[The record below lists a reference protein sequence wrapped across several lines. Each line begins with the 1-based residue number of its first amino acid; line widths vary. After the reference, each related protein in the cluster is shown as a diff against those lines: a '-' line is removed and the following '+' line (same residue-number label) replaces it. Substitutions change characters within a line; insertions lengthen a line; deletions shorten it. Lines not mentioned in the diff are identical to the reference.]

1 MKKLIK
7 ILPVLFPILLTSC
20 NKDSKNPTF
29 NGYEVINEESSFKFD
44 FDTKETKTFEN
55 FKNFESD
62 IDEFLLGYNFYTIF
76 FNYENN
82 LNTKDLYSIS
92 FNYNK
97 NEENYYESYLNIN
110 FALFHN
116 EFKEDI
122 SSELSKK
129 DEIYGYLKFDC
140 KFLIS
145 KQEDYLASYTIKY
158 IKPSNEKYDKLQVV
172 LYGSYSCLGYI
183 DLSYHCDSDFKRI
196 ELLKNYLDFN
206 LIHHYVEK

>member
-29 NGYEVINEESSFKFD
+29 NGYEAIDEESSFKFD

-55 FKNFESD
+55 FKTFESD
-62 IDEFLLGYNFYTIF
+62 IDEFLLGYNFYIIF

-116 EFKEDI
+116 EFIEDI

-129 DEIYGYLKFDC
+129 DEIYGYLEFDC
-140 KFLIS
+140 KFLLS
-145 KQEDYLASYTIKY
+145 KQKD
-158 IKPSNEKYDKLQVV
+158 
-172 LYGSYSCLGYI
+172 SCI
-183 DLSYHCDSDFKRI
+183 SRI
-196 ELLKNYLDFN
+196 GRLNKMN
-206 LIHHYVEK
+206 

>member
-29 NGYEVINEESSFKFD
+29 NGYEVIDEESSFKFD
-44 FDTKETKTFEN
+44 FNTKETKTFEN
-55 FKNFESD
+55 FKNFEND

-76 FNYENN
+76 FNYEFDET
-82 LNTKDLYSIS
+82 TKNLYSIS

-110 FALFHN
+110 FVLFHN
-116 EFKEDI
+116 DFKEDV

-129 DEIYGYLKFDC
+129 DEICGYLKFDC
-140 KFLIS
+140 KFLLS
-145 KQEDYLASYTIKY
+145 KQKDSFSSYSIKY
-158 IKPSNEKYDKLQVV
+158 IKPSNEKISIEEV
-172 LYGSYSCLGYI
+172 LIAIFVLISKISSEKQI
-183 DLSYHCDSDFKRI
+183 F
-196 ELLKNYLDFN
+196 LLKRFSP
-206 LIHHYVEK
+206 IHGSLSVFSIIF